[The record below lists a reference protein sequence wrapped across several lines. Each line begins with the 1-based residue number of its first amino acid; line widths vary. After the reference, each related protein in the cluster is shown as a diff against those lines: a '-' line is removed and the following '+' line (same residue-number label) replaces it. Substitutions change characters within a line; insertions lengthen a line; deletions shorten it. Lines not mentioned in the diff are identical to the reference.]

1 MRGSTGGHPAL
12 VPPIDAANAAGML
25 ETPSPA
31 THETRSAIV
40 DPCSASHALALNS

>member
-12 VPPIDAANAAGML
+12 LPPIDAANAAGML

-31 THETRSAIV
+31 TPEIRSAIV
-40 DPCSASHALALNS
+40 EPFSVNPALPLNS